1 MSSID
6 TEFFGGQAVKWV
18 SGTTYPID
26 FIVRST
32 ISPHNY
38 VKITSSVG
46 GTTDP
51 SGDETNWRR
60 LGAGAIKSIAGYSF
74 SISSGNTSTTVTI
87 SAVNTSKAVIL
98 NNGSSTSLVYDS
110 SANVGAFPQIT
121 TSTTVTVSRVNT
133 GSTAQGYFTVVEYW

>member
-1 MSSID
+1 MSID

-18 SGTTYPID
+18 SGTTYPLD

-60 LGAGAIKSIAGYSF
+60 LGAGAIKSKAEYTYS
-74 SISSGNTSTTVTI
+74 ITSGNASTNVTI
-87 SAVNTSKAVIL
+87 TAVNVNKTILL
-98 NNGSSTSLVYDS
+98 NNGSGSTFVYDASSNAGTYLQLASSTS
-110 SANVGAFPQIT
+110 
-121 TSTTVTVSRVNT
+121 VSVARTNS
-133 GSTAQGYFTVVEYW
+133 GGTAQGSFTVVEYW